1 MNKKE
6 IFNDLQYDLQ
16 SINSSA
22 NERLLKEE
30 QVRSSIFTSLRKQGY
45 FVAAERNYNEHSE
58 IECDLVFWKDGENE
72 SWMEIKT
79 SRYSELKD
87 KRQLDKNKKNTWNNN
102 PKEQFDNWKKDIE
115 KLKNLNNNNIS
126 KFFVLVE
133 QCNEQSLWDKIIS
146 EKKYESHQLL
156 NELKQENHEFE
167 LIWKKAPVNKCI
179 VRIFSV

>member
-1 MNKKE
+1 M
-6 IFNDLQYDLQ
+6 D
-16 SINSSA
+16 
-22 NERLLKEE
+22 
-30 QVRSSIFTSLRKQGY
+30 
-45 FVAAERNYNEHSE
+45 
-58 IECDLVFWKDGENE
+58 IEKV
-72 SWMEIKT
+72 
-79 SRYSELKD
+79 YSELKD